1 MSLTYQQ
8 MENSIDGAKAALDA
22 ATDPDKAMALAPVA
36 QAHALLVIAECMF
49 RQEGR
54 VGM

>member
-8 MENSIDGAKAALDA
+8 MESSIAGAKAALDA
-22 ATDPDKAMALAPVA
+22 ATDPDKATTLAPVA

-49 RQEGR
+49 RREIREG
-54 VGM
+54 M